1 MRRLLVFIFP
11 ALALAA
17 CSAVPPYLEKPAD
30 PSQRIAPLRYTP
42 VAAETKTY
50 RPVGPKGWEELNRRV
65 APKS

>member
-1 MRRLLVFIFP
+1 MGRVFVFTLMAFALSACASVP
-11 ALALAA
+11 A
-17 CSAVPPYLEKPAD
+17 YLEKPAD
-30 PSQRIAPLRYTP
+30 PSARVPRSGYQP

>member
-1 MRRLLVFIFP
+1 MRRLLVFTFLASTLSACASVP
-11 ALALAA
+11 A
-17 CSAVPPYLEKPAD
+17 YLEKPAD
-30 PSQRIAPLRYTP
+30 PSARVPRGSYQP